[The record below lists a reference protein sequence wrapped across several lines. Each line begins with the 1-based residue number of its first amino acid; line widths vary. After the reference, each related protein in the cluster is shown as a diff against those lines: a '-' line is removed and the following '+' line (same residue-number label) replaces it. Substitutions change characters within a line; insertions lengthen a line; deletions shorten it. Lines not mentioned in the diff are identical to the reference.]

1 MRTHFAIAT
10 RTGASE
16 NGPQPT
22 STTTEETDAARID
35 RWKAENTENAAQAHV
50 NTKSLQPGGGL
61 RLPFPLATRLIRPQ
75 AEQGRSCE
83 GAIDGEQ

>member
-61 RLPFPLATRLIRPQ
+61 RMTAIVFF
-75 AEQGRSCE
+75 ES
-83 GAIDGEQ
+83 GAIIGVAN